1 VLTVQGGGAKL
12 VPHGSGAPR
21 ARGAGKFKLG
31 GSKPMASAFELYM
44 SYWRAEE
51 ALDLERM
58 LSFYGDDSDYEIP
71 SVKIKGSALRARWT
85 KYIALNHK
93 VKHRVLRF
101 ADDGN
106 RCFVEYHADI
116 IHPDGKQ
123 EVNRGVTIIEG
134 DGKRITRM
142 TAYFDTNQ

>member
-1 VLTVQGGGAKL
+1 
-12 VPHGSGAPR
+12 
-21 ARGAGKFKLG
+21 
-31 GSKPMASAFELYM
+31 MASAFELYM
-44 SYWRAEE
+44 SYWQAEE

-58 LSFYGDDSDYEIP
+58 LSFYGDDSDYETP

-85 KYIALNHK
+85 KYVALNHK

-101 ADDGN
+101 ADAGN

-116 IHPDGKQ
+116 VHPDGKQ
-123 EVNRGVTIIEG
+123 EVNRGVTIIET